1 MSNEENYKVKEGCLS
16 VFLTGLKGFV
26 VVTFVVVLIFVALIV
41 LLWLFFWY
49 TNLMLASPLWMTM
62 VLLALPIIVFIG
74 LYLKLLQWIMIKY
87 VETQDTKEC
96 RIAR

>member
-1 MSNEENYKVKEGCLS
+1 MEDKVSNEENYKVNMGCLS
-16 VFLTGLKGFV
+16 VLWTGLKGFMV
-26 VVTFVVVLIFVALIV
+26 VSLVVVLIFVALIV

-49 TNLMLASPLWMTM
+49 MNLMLSAPLWLTV

-87 VETQDTKEC
+87 VETQDTKE
-96 RIAR
+96 

>member
-1 MSNEENYKVKEGCLS
+1 MEDKVSNEENYKVNMGCLS

-26 VVTFVVVLIFVALIV
+26 VVSLVVVLIFVALIV

-49 TNLMLASPLWMTM
+49 MNLMLSSPLWLTV

-87 VETQDTKEC
+87 VETQDTKE
-96 RIAR
+96 

>member
-26 VVTFVVVLIFVALIV
+26 VVSFVVVLIFVALIV

>member
-1 MSNEENYKVKEGCLS
+1 MEDKVSNEENYKVNMGCLS
-16 VFLTGLKGFV
+16 VLWTGLKGFV
-26 VVTFVVVLIFVALIV
+26 VVSLVVVLIFVALIV

-49 TNLMLASPLWMTM
+49 MNLMLSAPLWLTM

-87 VETQDTKEC
+87 VETQDTKE
-96 RIAR
+96 

>member
-26 VVTFVVVLIFVALIV
+26 VVSFVVVLIFVALIV

-49 TNLMLASPLWMTM
+49 MNLMLASPLWMTM

-87 VETQDTKEC
+87 VETQDSKE
-96 RIAR
+96 

>member
-1 MSNEENYKVKEGCLS
+1 VSNEENYKVKEGCLS

-26 VVTFVVVLIFVALIV
+26 VVSFVVVLIFVALIV

-49 TNLMLASPLWMTM
+49 MNLMLASPLWMTM

>member
-1 MSNEENYKVKEGCLS
+1 MEDKVSNEEKTEVNMGCLS

-26 VVTFVVVLIFVALIV
+26 VVSLVVVLIFVALIV

-49 TNLMLASPLWMTM
+49 MNLMLSAPLWLTM

-87 VETQDTKEC
+87 VEAQDTEE
-96 RIAR
+96 

>member
-26 VVTFVVVLIFVALIV
+26 VVSFVVVLIFVALIV

-49 TNLMLASPLWMTM
+49 MNLMLASPLWMTM

>member
-1 MSNEENYKVKEGCLS
+1 MEDKVSNEENYKVNMGCLS
-16 VFLTGLKGFV
+16 VLWTGLKGFV
-26 VVTFVVVLIFVALIV
+26 VVSLVVVLIFVALIV

-49 TNLMLASPLWMTM
+49 MNLMLSAPLWLTV

-87 VETQDTKEC
+87 VETQDTKE
-96 RIAR
+96 